1 MTLMQATNLIKKYR
15 GKPVLDATFSFPTG
29 KVIALV
35 GPNGAG
41 KSTLLNIATGLV
53 GQTSGDL
60 ALFDGIKPGSKAALD
75 RIAYVSQDISLY
87 KSLTV
92 KSTLELTDALNNRF
106 DYGLANQRLD
116 ELEIDRNKR
125 VNGLSG
131 GQRAQLALT
140 LALARRP
147 KALLLDEPTA
157 ALDPLARHEFLGA
170 LMTAVLG
177 TELSVIFSSH
187 SVEELSQVS
196 DHVALL
202 TRGQM
207 QINDSIDDI
216 QEQHALIQTNVQ
228 ALKGIKQLELI
239 EPDLSAEFGHHLV
252 KLNDNSVL
260 SEFEFTRPN
269 LNRIILGYLRSYR
282 NAKPSLKQVS

>member
-1 MTLMQATNLIKKYR
+1 MTAHNLTKQYR
-15 GKPVLDATFSFPTG
+15 GKTVLDCSFEFPVG

-53 GQTSGDL
+53 AQSKGELT
-60 ALFDGIKPGSKAALD
+60 LFDQVKPGSKTALD
-75 RIAYVSQDISLY
+75 QIAFVSQDISLY
-87 KSLTV
+87 RSLSV
-92 KSTLELTDALNNRF
+92 KSTLDLTDALNNRF
-106 DYGLANQRLD
+106 DFALAGQRLD
-116 ELEIDRNKR
+116 ELEIPTNKK
-125 VNGLSG
+125 VSSLSG

-147 KALLLDEPTA
+147 KALFLDEPTA

-170 LMTAVLG
+170 LMTAVIG
-177 TELSVIFSSH
+177 TDLSVVFSSH
-187 SVEELSQVS
+187 SIEELSQVS

-216 QEQHALIQTNVQ
+216 LESHALIQTSVQ
-228 ALKGIKQLELI
+228 ELKNIPSLEII
-239 EPDLSAEFGHHLV
+239 EPDLSAEFGHHLI
-252 KLNDNSVL
+252 KLHDSSVVNQ
-260 SEFEFTRPN
+260 FQFTQPT

-282 NAKPSLKQVS
+282 NAKPSLKAVS